1 METNDFLQECNMCKR
16 KVEEVDL
23 VRNDQLEF
31 VPSMGGGPILGIP
44 TAAHAMMKEIGVP
57 TIRLFKG
64 NGEHLKDFKVDKIDS
79 GDRIEYVGWSRNYK
93 IQIVTVN
100 KKYYLYNLDGECFV
114 NHVIDNSSAT
124 IKTCYFFEFGCCV
137 HLDNFQMVSIN
148 LCLHATKDSSAVM
161 PLQTHSMRVEA
172 DCVCMTYL
180 PSEDDVLCFAF
191 GSKAVRLYYL
201 LNPST
206 TPQTIKFYDQ
216 SKVYSEIVSTVSA
229 FISSGALTLVAIQKE
244 KSLVKK
250 FKLNVYSFS
259 RREWKFNKYQTGSY
273 TIAENEIYG
282 KGICHFLSQ
291 DSYCYEKAPNVFE
304 FAGMSKLA
312 INKICYRSY
321 DRVYSIHND
330 LNTLRVIARK
340 NNIFTVDVLTVQKE
354 ALNRILNPPLELTA
368 KEDKSLY
375 NGRILLDFYHKQS
388 KISNLLELMNEER
401 KETPQETITVYY
413 IDEGIKSLCSSALFL
428 SPNDPRQ
435 KEFLSCASYFL
446 PFVRSI
452 ERLSLLQ
459 EIYRSAS
466 HICRLLNTFV
476 DHGILMTYP
485 QFNIL
490 SYVERGRAK
499 SDRHGKVHTNLALA
513 HDDVD
518 CTAVDYHAIQ
528 AMLIA
533 IDEFALCI
541 RWCAEAQLST
551 FPVQEQWSKVSDA
564 NDRDITDKNYR
575 ALSDV
580 KRRLQLLSAE
590 HVTRVLHEATTDPRI
605 EILLYLSD
613 INSACRFYVVTKL
626 LQNDTGA
633 QQIIAAI
640 FLKAVFTCD
649 QRTVFYFFK
658 KALENSA
665 CVILERKEEL
675 ASVHGLINRHYED
688 ITVAGDTLDELIPV
702 YFREG
707 VNNYSSTAGMRLLW
721 RFVTSWEI
729 FVAANPKKDLFGH
742 INILSLENTFFGNFT
757 DQGIPQKVPIDGTDG
772 EWYYWYK
779 FDKGSDNLASIT
791 RSTVAVNVKRTAEEK
806 DIKEKK
812 ERELT
817 RSVFEILC
825 ELFNEEEV
833 NEETIQEVKRETNCS
848 DKLVLRAELQVIT
861 DMSNGN
867 PEKTRRLSKF
877 LNVKRPLFPWAHFVK
892 IAHDGNLTALRDEFL
907 SKIDSIENRVK
918 TLIEINDF
926 EAALELSRK
935 SMPLLQTLSK
945 YDLRRNSSITD
956 AINKAIDDLQ
966 ANH

>member
-44 TAAHAMMKEIGVP
+44 TAHAMMKEIGVP

-79 GDRIEYVGWSRNYK
+79 GDRIEY
-93 IQIVTVN
+93 
-100 KKYYLYNLDGECFV
+100 YYLYNLDGECFV

-206 TPQTIKFYDQ
+206 TPKPLI
-216 SKVYSEIVSTVSA
+216 STVSA

-413 IDEGIKSLCSSALFL
+413 IDEGIKSLC
-428 SPNDPRQ
+428 
-435 KEFLSCASYFL
+435 KFLSCASYFL

-551 FPVQEQWSKVSDA
+551 FPVQEQWCSKKIRAIAKVSDA

-729 FVAANPKKDLFGH
+729 FVAANQRK
-742 INILSLENTFFGNFT
+742 IY
-757 DQGIPQKVPIDGTDG
+757 QGIPQKVPIDGTDG

-861 DMSNGN
+861 DM
-867 PEKTRRLSKF
+867 
-877 LNVKRPLFPWAHFVK
+877 
-892 IAHDGNLTALRDEFL
+892 DEFL